1 MNIDLKENMK
11 FLATLSSDGGLKKCI
26 MRNDCKKIITLGND
40 NILRFWEWK
49 LTPNGKKR
57 LAEFNSE
64 IENVK
69 NLKTVIGD
77 NIRSVINTQK
87 VYLFINNIY
96 IIN

>member
-11 FLATLSSDGGLKKCI
+11 FLATLSTEGGLKKCI

-57 LAEFNSE
+57 LAEFDSE
-64 IENVK
+64 IEN
-69 NLKTVIGD
+69 LKGLKVTICE
-77 NIRSVINTQK
+77 NIKSVINSQK
-87 VYLFINNIY
+87 VLIFILIY
-96 IIN
+96 